1 MATRCSSGSRSQ
13 PPALDARFIGLAVE
27 SRPAH
32 TIMAY
37 SKHEKP
43 RGFAYGYTHH
53 STIVPPCHLSAV
65 TNTLSEPLTSLSA
78 TLRLQSRTQCT
89 VQPRRF
95 LNCQLFLMSQYHSG
109 LASWG
114 DGSASASSSSST
126 RLLPINDTRSSENH
140 GQMFS
145 NYTFQYCPGLALH
158 PRAHSRLL

>member
-37 SKHEKP
+37 SKYEKP
-43 RGFAYGYTHH
+43 RGFAYGYTHR
-53 STIVPPCHLSAV
+53 STIVPRHLSAV

-78 TLRLQSRTQCT
+78 TLRLQSRTQ
-89 VQPRRF
+89 
-95 LNCQLFLMSQYHSG
+95 
-109 LASWG
+109 LA
-114 DGSASASSSSST
+114 
-126 RLLPINDTRSSENH
+126 LLVGEMVVHRSSENH